1 MRRAIACSLLLAYAT
16 TVSGAELG
24 RLFFTPAER
33 AQLDV
38 ARTQKK
44 APPPPAAQT
53 VEAPPVPEIVNYA
66 GIIRRSDGKSMLWI
80 NDRVAEEKEALGALS
95 LKGAVRSDGAVTLQ
109 APQSGGTIE
118 VKVGQSVDLQSGRVA
133 EGHKVPAVKPRAS
146 EWKADGADGKPAT
159 PKSDSTEKTPEGDR
173 TQALAAS
180 AEKERLNASAAK
192 AR

>member
-1 MRRAIACSLLLAYAT
+1 LLAFAT

-33 AQLDV
+33 AQLDL

-44 APPPPAAQT
+44 APPPPPPAAQT
-53 VEAPPVPEIVNYA
+53 LEAPPAPEIVNYG

-80 NDRVAEEKEALGALS
+80 NDRVAEEREALGALS

-109 APQSGGTIE
+109 VPQSGGTIE

-146 EWKADGADGKPAT
+146 EPKADGAEGKAAT